1 MAAPELPTEHFAD
14 AAAWERWLERHPQ
27 SSGVWLKIA
36 KKDAGIPSVTYAEAL
51 DVALCHGWIDGQKK
65 GLDAQFFLQ
74 RFTPRRAR
82 STWSKIN
89 VAKIDVLT
97 AAGRMRPAGLREV
110 EAAKA
115 DGRWDAA
122 YDGAKSMDVPH
133 ELSKA
138 LALAKNRKAKAF
150 FDALDRTN
158 RYAVCWRVQTAVKPE
173 TKLARVEKL
182 VAMLARGEKI
192 HG

>member
-1 MAAPELPTEHFAD
+1 MAAVELPIEHFMD
-14 AAAWERWLERHPQ
+14 AGAWERWLEQHPE
-27 SSGVWLKIA
+27 STGVWLKIA
-36 KKDAGIPSVTYAEAL
+36 KKDSGFPSVSYSEAL

-65 GLDAQFFLQ
+65 GYDAQCFLQ

-89 VAKIDVLT
+89 VARIESLV

-110 EAAKA
+110 EAARA

-122 YDGAKSMDVPH
+122 YDGARSMEVPP
-133 ELSKA
+133 A
-138 LALAKNRKAKAF
+138 LAKALAKNRKAKAF
-150 FDALDRTN
+150 FDTLDKTN

-173 TKLARVEKL
+173 TRQARVEKL

-192 HG
+192 HGA

>member
-1 MAAPELPTEHFAD
+1 MATPELPTEHFAD
-14 AAAWERWLERHPQ
+14 AAAWEHWLERHPQ

-36 KKDAGIPSVTYAEAL
+36 KKDAGIPSVTYDEAL

-65 GLDAQFFLQ
+65 GFDAQFFLQ

-89 VAKIDVLT
+89 VAKIDMLT

-122 YDGAKSMDVPH
+122 YDGARSMDVPP
-133 ELSKA
+133 ELAKA
-138 LALAKNRKAKAF
+138 LALAKNRKAKVF
-150 FDALDRTN
+150 FDALDKTN

-192 HG
+192 HD